1 MGAAEMSDSLLKWRP
16 EFPILETKAGY
27 LINNS
32 LGAMPKKTYERL
44 KEYADLWA
52 TDGVLAW
59 HRWLPMVQETADM
72 LGGIINAPKGTV
84 MMHQNVSTLTSIFIS
99 ALDFKGKRNKVVLS
113 ELNFPSV
120 VYNWFAQKRHGAQMQ
135 VVKSRDG
142 GLNLETEDL
151 IAAIDDSTLVVAL
164 DLVLFRSSGLVDV
177 KPVIE
182 KAHQH
187 GAMVMLDCYQATG
200 AVPIDVQALNVDFL
214 TGGSVKWLCGGAG
227 ACYLYA
233 RPDWI
238 SKLQPTNTGWF
249 SDKHPFDFRF
259 GDVEYAE
266 DAHRFMGGSPAVPAL
281 YAAQSGYEIVSQVGV
296 AAIREKSLRQTT
308 MLMELADA
316 QGLKVNTPRAPHR
329 RGNTVCVDFE
339 HSEDCSRKLIES
351 GFIIDWRPNG
361 GVRISPHFYNSDEE
375 CRAVMARIAEL
386 RASGKLKAVPASER
400 AH

>member
-1 MGAAEMSDSLLKWRP
+1 MSDPLLKWRP
-16 EFPILETKAGY
+16 QFPILETKRGY

-32 LGAMPKKTYERL
+32 LGAMPRKTYERL
-44 KEYADLWA
+44 QEYADTWA
-52 TDGVLAW
+52 RDGVLAW

-72 LGGIINAPKGTV
+72 VGAIINAPRGSM

-120 VYNWFAQKRHGAQMQ
+120 VYNWTAQRRHGARIE

-142 GLNLETEDL
+142 GLNLETQDL
-151 IAAIDDSTLVVAL
+151 IDAIDDSTLVVAL

-182 KAHQH
+182 AAHKH

-238 SKLQPTNTGWF
+238 SKLQPTHTGWF
-249 SDKHPFDFRF
+249 SDKRPFDFRF
-259 GDVEYAE
+259 GEVDYAE

-308 MLMELADA
+308 LLMELADA
-316 QGLKVNTPRAPHR
+316 QGLSVNTPRAPHR

-361 GVRISPHFYNSDEE
+361 GIRISPHFYNSDEE

-386 RASGKLKAVPASER
+386 RASGTLKAVPASER